1 MSAAIHRHPS
11 APVVPPRVR
20 AQIMLDA
27 ATGAASDLAA
37 QSEQVPDKLR
47 AELLACIANEQWGA
61 AVLLLA
67 RLSTHDRARSE

>member
-27 ATGAASDLAA
+27 ATGAASELAA
-37 QSEQVPDKLR
+37 QSGQVPDKLR
-47 AELLACIANEQWGA
+47 AELLGHIATGQWPRA
-61 AVLLLA
+61 MLA
-67 RLSTHDRARSE
+67 LASLSTHDRARSI